1 MSKFKEQ
8 MSQKN
13 ENSQDRYIPMK
24 SSVDEVQ
31 IIENKNLV
39 SAKII
44 CYRKSTEVDK
54 TNECKLAYFQ
64 LTIHWK
70 LVQQGISK
78 SLKNWKIVNNFL
90 VSKEDSYQRFMLKK
104 LYTF

>member
-1 MSKFKEQ
+1 MSKFKDE

-31 IIENKNLV
+31 IIENKDLV

-44 CYRKSTEVDK
+44 YYRKSTEVDK

-70 LVQQGISK
+70 LVQQGNSE
-78 SLKNWKIVNNFL
+78 SLKNWQIINNFL

-104 LYTF
+104 LYIF